1 MKQKGALS
9 KDVKKK
15 LKDYFNKIDKQDV
28 DTKQR
33 SNKSK

>member
-1 MKQKGALS
+1 MKKKGSLS

-15 LKDYFNKIDKQDV
+15 LNDYFNKIEKKDV